1 MTLDDFR
8 GPRFSRIGDFD
19 AIHYPTGYTM
29 GRTRLAALTE
39 ALRLA
44 RWHIDNARVVASWDA
59 RRAAPI
65 VDTGRPRE
73 AVAGDLLALAI
84 GVIGETK

>member
-1 MTLDDFR
+1 MVATSEAR
-8 GPRFSRIGDFD
+8 HVPRCRDG
-19 AIHYPTGYTM
+19 
-29 GRTRLAALTE
+29 
-39 ALRLA
+39 
-44 RWHIDNARVVASWDA
+44 IDNARVVASWDA